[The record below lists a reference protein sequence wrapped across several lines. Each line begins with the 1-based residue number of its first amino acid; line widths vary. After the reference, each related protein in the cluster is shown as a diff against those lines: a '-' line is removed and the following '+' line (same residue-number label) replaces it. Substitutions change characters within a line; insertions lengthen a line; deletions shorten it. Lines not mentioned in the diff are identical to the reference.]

1 MKLVNT
7 KKWKSVGKIIILSAQ
22 HYSFFHVLLMKPRTI
37 GHVIVF
43 SVLQLFWNES
53 PAQKAF
59 NYPSTPIQ
67 PVVDTIFGKV
77 VTDNYRWLENVNTP
91 KVQEWLKQQADLTN
105 NWLDMIPGRNILFEE
120 YKKLDET
127 NVVDVSY
134 VIRTGGR
141 YFYKKTKRGENVGK
155 LYYRVG
161 ETGKEILLFDPHV
174 YKKEKSLS
182 TLTTFR
188 FTPSN
193 DGKKIALSLTENGK
207 VDIYKV
213 IFMNVDTKK
222 YYPDSLYPVNSPQ
235 AWTPDG
241 KGFIYGE
248 LQTTD
253 QLSPQFFLDIPLK
266 IHQLGEAASSDK
278 TLLSRNTNPDL
289 KIKPADLLFVNY
301 SPDYNYLILQLW
313 SGSQEQMRRFFAA
326 ASDFSK
332 PQINWNPLTLL
343 EDEVRSVVVARG
355 NAYMVTKKNAPNRKL
370 VVASLNELD
379 SAHTKTLIEES
390 EKLIEEISICKDFL
404 FVQKTDGINTV
415 LEQYD
420 FATST
425 VKSVSLPL
433 NGSVYPQTFDAL
445 SNDCIMW
452 ISSWNQPETKYK
464 YDPVTSYCTI
474 FSLYP
479 KITYPGTNDLVVEEV
494 EVKSHDGTLVPL
506 SLVYNKNIRKDG
518 KNIVFIQGYGSY
530 GSSTQ
535 PWFNIQ
541 LLPLLNRGVIV
552 AQAHTRGGGEK
563 GFAWHMG
570 GFKST
575 KPNTWKDFI
584 ACAEYLIEEGYTSP
598 THIIGEGSSAGGI
611 LIGCALTE
619 RPDLFGATINNVP
632 VSNPLRGENRPNGAL
647 DAREFGTVKDSV
659 EAMGLIE
666 MDAYLHVKQNVN
678 YPAVIAVG
686 GINDT
691 RVPVWQPAKFV
702 AALQRANAS
711 NKPIFLMVNYNSGH
725 WSDEKF
731 VTYLNDA
738 NKFSFA
744 LWQAGHKDFQPEK
757 N

>member
-7 KKWKSVGKIIILSAQ
+7 KKWKSVGKTIILSAQ
-22 HYSFFHVLLMKPRTI
+22 HSSFFHALLMKPRTI
-37 GHVIVF
+37 GRVIVF
-43 SVLQLFWNES
+43 SVLQLFWIES

-59 NYPSTPIQ
+59 SYPSTPIR

-77 VTDNYRWLENVNTP
+77 VTENYRWLEDVNSTE
-91 KVQEWLKQQADLTN
+91 VQAWLKQQADFTDK
-105 NWLDMIPGRNILFEE
+105 WLDKIPGRNTLFEE

-141 YFYKKTKRGENVGK
+141 YFYKKTKKGENVGK

-161 ETGKEILLFDPHV
+161 ESGKEILLFDPQA

-182 TLTTFR
+182 TLATFR
-188 FTPSN
+188 YTPSN

-222 YYPDSLYPVNSPQ
+222 FYPDSLYPVNSPQ

-248 LQTTD
+248 LLTTD
-253 QLSPQFFLDIPLK
+253 QLSPKFFLDIPLK
-266 IHQLGEAASSDK
+266 IHQLGEVANSDK
-278 TLLSRNTNPDL
+278 TLLSRKTNPDL

-332 PQINWNPLTLL
+332 PQINWNPLTLP

-370 VVASLNELD
+370 VVAPLTELD
-379 SAHTKTLIEES
+379 SVHTKILIEES

-415 LEQYD
+415 IEQFD

-433 NGSVYPQTFDAL
+433 NGSVYPQTFDAFT
-445 SNDCIMW
+445 NDCIMW
-452 ISSWNQPETKYK
+452 LSSWNQPETKYK
-464 YDPVTSYCTI
+464 YDPVTSYSTI

-479 KITYPGTNDLVVEEV
+479 KITYPGTNDLIVEEV
-494 EVKSHDGTLVPL
+494 EVKSHDGTMVPL

-518 KNIVFIQGYGSY
+518 NNIVYMQGYGSY
-530 GSSTQ
+530 GSSSQ

-541 LLPLLNRGVIV
+541 LLPLLNRSVIV

-584 ACAEYLIEEGYTSP
+584 ACAEYLIDKGYTSP
-598 THIIGEGSSAGGI
+598 SHLIGEGTSAGGI
-611 LIGCALTE
+611 LIGRALTE
-619 RPDLFGATINNVP
+619 RPDLFAATINNVP
-632 VSNPLRGENRPNGAL
+632 LSNPLRGENRPNGAL

-702 AALQRANAS
+702 AALQYANAID
-711 NKPIFLMVNYNSGH
+711 KPIFLMVNYNSGH

-731 VTYLNDA
+731 VTYFNNA
-738 NKFSFA
+738 NKFSLA